1 MRKLPVILLLIA
13 LLLSGC
19 GKTNG
24 LLGTEDQ
31 QTTVPRIESGLTE
44 ADVIKLYLSL
54 NGYGNYVLAYEL
66 LTNERKRETT
76 INDIKSYAE
85 MGKTELE
92 KVLSVQE
99 QGELSLVSAVVK
111 FTDDKTQEGQYKIQD
126 FVLEKQAGEWRITQ
140 ENLLSEAQLGTLTTL
155 IQEKAIELK
164 NNKDVQKFT
173 MLP

>member
-1 MRKLPVILLLIA
+1 
-13 LLLSGC
+13 
-19 GKTNG
+19 
-24 LLGTEDQ
+24 
-31 QTTVPRIESGLTE
+31 
-44 ADVIKLYLSL
+44 
-54 NGYGNYVLAYEL
+54 
-66 LTNERKRETT
+66 
-76 INDIKSYAE
+76 

-99 QGELSLVSAVVK
+99 QGELSLVSTVVK

-164 NNKDVQKFT
+164 NNKDVQKFIVQMNEQNMELADKAKEEVKEQVVNVKEELSDVVKEHGDDVKQGISET
-173 MLP
+173 LNGLKSVFNLK